1 MMKRTL
7 KLEKTIY
14 TLEQLTIPP
23 ISQVA
28 IAGRSNVGKSS
39 LLTCLAG
46 QKKLAKISSSPGKTR
61 SLNFYLVEPD
71 NFYLVDLPGYGYAKC
86 SKQEREKWAQLIN
99 SYLSNNAYLKAMAVL
114 LDSRLK
120 PQSLDL
126 ELISFLENN
135 QIPLIPVLTK
145 VDKCKQKEI
154 SASLKNWQVLLNKSA
169 QDIILVSSKTGK
181 GKNKL
186 WQAIVN
192 KAK

>member
-39 LLTCLAG
+39 LLNCLAG

-145 VDKCKQKEI
+145 VDKCKQKKI

-169 QDIILVSSKTGK
+169 QDIILFSSKTGK